1 MTDEELIKRL
11 RAYWGVWD
19 ATRAGGKSLTDEAA
33 DRIEAL
39 VRGQDATW
47 NAAISA
53 AAKMADEG
61 MDSHRAIAADIRT
74 LLEPEA
80 KS

>member
-1 MTDEELIKRL
+1 MTDEELIDGL
-11 RAYWGVWD
+11 RQNALWVTTHD
-19 ATRAGGKSLTDEAA
+19 AA

-39 VRGQDATW
+39 VRERDATW
-47 NAAISA
+47 NEAIKA

-74 LLEPEA
+74 LLKP
-80 KS
+80 